1 MAAGCPRHASI
12 ALHRCRTGFGR
23 RGGHLA
29 RTGLAWLA
37 LAVAACHPALLHA
50 QSAPGTTGTV
60 ALSSQLVDRG
70 LAITPATPV
79 VQAAA
84 SWTSSTGWSVGLSGS
99 AEARSPGRIAQT
111 LLQGARHWSLSADW
125 QMQAGLLYYHYA
137 GGVGAAVHDRGEV
150 GVHWLYR
157 DTLAFGLSASR
168 FIGSGD
174 RRTRAAADLDF
185 HWPLTE
191 HAFLSAG
198 AGVAHVPPA
207 RYRRHGHYRS
217 YDRDGFYR
225 YGQVG
230 LMWVNGPW
238 RLELDRV
245 MTDLGSWR
253 STGYVEAQPWMATI
267 SRSF

>member
-12 ALHRCRTGFGR
+12 ALHRCSTGFGH
-23 RGGHLA
+23 RGGHLV

-37 LAVAACHPALLHA
+37 LAVVACHPALLHA

-99 AEARSPGRIAQT
+99 AEARAPGRIAQA

-125 QMQAGLLYYHYA
+125 QMQAGLLYYRY
-137 GGVGAAVHDRGEV
+137 GGSIRSAMHDRGEL

-168 FIGSGD
+168 VIGSGD
-174 RRTRAAADLDF
+174 RRTRAAADLDV
-185 HWPLTE
+185 HWPLSE

-198 AGVAHVPPA
+198 VGVARVPPA
-207 RYRRHGHYRS
+207 RYRRYRYYRH
-217 YDRDGFYR
+217 YDRDGYYR

-230 LMWVNGPW
+230 LMWAHGPW

-253 STGYVEAQPWMATI
+253 SGGYVKAQPWMATI

>member
-12 ALHRCRTGFGR
+12 ALHRCRTGFGH

-37 LAVAACHPALLHA
+37 LAVVACHPALLHA

-70 LAITPATPV
+70 LAITPATPI

-125 QMQAGLLYYHYA
+125 QVQAGLLYYRYA
-137 GGVGAAVHDRGEV
+137 GSTRSSVHDRGEV

-168 FIGSGD
+168 FIGPGD
-174 RRTRAAADLDF
+174 RRTRVAADLDF

-225 YGQVG
+225 YGQIG

-245 MTDLGSWR
+245 VTDLGSWQ
-253 STGYVEAQPWMATI
+253 STGYVKAQPWMATI